1 MRDEGK
7 GAQADPSNV
16 TGNLKRTDKESLNR
30 ELFDDNRNLLTE
42 SHARQNQ
49 RMEERERDER
59 VKLKRLKMKA
69 QTQRSL
75 QKQQQIHRQ
84 LRKREQKLAQ
94 NAADSHR
101 MNMYYAEG
109 KILEAVRQRLDRKEM
124 QLKQKRKE

>member
-1 MRDEGK
+1 
-7 GAQADPSNV
+7 
-16 TGNLKRTDKESLNR
+16 
-30 ELFDDNRNLLTE
+30 
-42 SHARQNQ
+42 
-49 RMEERERDER
+49 MEERERDER

-109 KILEAVRQRLDRKEM
+109 KILEAVRQRLDRRNAVETEK
-124 QLKQKRKE
+124 KRVTCFNLMAQ